1 MAGPSNVEATDSES
15 LAYLRDPACG
25 IPFDI
30 HFEIENE
37 EGVNVGT
44 VGGHKAVLAL
54 KSPVFKAMLFGVL
67 AESGDSV
74 KIRRTSM
81 FAFTEMLRYMHDADM
96 DWRPWSLDL
105 RELMRLADLAE
116 RYNLPGLTGGIVDYA
131 KDCLYPKER
140 LLEIARLAED
150 FDMFTEVSE
159 ALLNNCAT
167 FLNTTLETPEDFNKI
182 AKEWSEMEDESMGTA
197 FRLLALVD
205 HRKLAYVI
213 TEERWTQKIISHL
226 RHIWLSIQPRLRL
239 KQLKMMF
246 DENKEEFLDGLKRS
260 IKDGLIKDC
269 NAFTALSRSLWI
281 CQMKDEERAAQE
293 DASLT
298 VDTLVEDG
306 FTHGESI
313 RMHLDMI
320 SQIVAEEEE
329 SLNKEFFDEI
339 WETMIESDSIPG
351 AKSITLSWFSSNP
364 EIINR
369 DHIAEKLRS
378 SDDDVKGLPEYNDA
392 CDVFM

>member
-1 MAGPSNVEATDSES
+1 
-15 LAYLRDPACG
+15 
-25 IPFDI
+25 
-30 HFEIENE
+30 
-37 EGVNVGT
+37 
-44 VGGHKAVLAL
+44 
-54 KSPVFKAMLFGVL
+54 
-67 AESGDSV
+67 
-74 KIRRTSM
+74 M

-105 RELMRLADLAE
+105 RELMRMADLAE

-293 DASLT
+293 DSSLT

-320 SQIVAEEEE
+320 SQIVEEEEE

>member
-1 MAGPSNVEATDSES
+1 
-15 LAYLRDPACG
+15 
-25 IPFDI
+25 
-30 HFEIENE
+30 
-37 EGVNVGT
+37 
-44 VGGHKAVLAL
+44 
-54 KSPVFKAMLFGVL
+54 
-67 AESGDSV
+67 
-74 KIRRTSM
+74 M

-246 DENKEEFLDGLKRS
+246 DENKEEFLDGLK
-260 IKDGLIKDC
+260 K
-269 NAFTALSRSLWI
+269 
-281 CQMKDEERAAQE
+281 
-293 DASLT
+293 
-298 VDTLVEDG
+298 V
-306 FTHGESI
+306 
-313 RMHLDMI
+313 
-320 SQIVAEEEE
+320 
-329 SLNKEFFDEI
+329 
-339 WETMIESDSIPG
+339 
-351 AKSITLSWFSSNP
+351 
-364 EIINR
+364 
-369 DHIAEKLRS
+369 
-378 SDDDVKGLPEYNDA
+378 Y
-392 CDVFM
+392 